1 MNTETGDWAV
11 KHTNGAAVTIRH
23 RRRRA
28 LSAVMLGLTGLAALL
43 TVIPLVLILVYLVR
57 AGAGALD
64 ADFFLR
70 TPAPVGETGGGL
82 ANAMVG
88 TFLLV
93 VLAAIIGLPIAI
105 GAGIFLAEAGRSRLG
120 NFVRFI
126 SDVMNG
132 IPSIVT
138 GIFVWAT
145 VVVAMGTFS
154 ALAGAIALAVMLI
167 PMVSRTTEE
176 MIRLVPREVRDGSL
190 ALGANRWRTTFGVI
204 LPAARSGI
212 VTGVLVAVARI
223 AGETAPLLF
232 TAFGSPFWS
241 LRLDQPIAA
250 LPLQIFQYAISPYD
264 DWHRQAWAAA
274 IVLIGLVLAT
284 SLLARFLIRSPYRS
298 RS

>member
-1 MNTETGDWAV
+1 MNAEPNDRAAGRSV
-11 KHTNGAAVTIRH
+11 GAAIPMRH

-28 LSAVMLGLTGLAALL
+28 VSAIILGLTGLAAVL
-43 TVIPLVLILVYLVR
+43 TVVPLVLILGYLVR
-57 AGAGALD
+57 AGAGALN
-64 ADFFLR
+64 ADFFLH

-88 TFLLV
+88 TLLLV
-93 VLAAIIGLPIAI
+93 VISALIGLPIAI

-120 NFVRFI
+120 DFVRFI

-145 VVVAMGTFS
+145 VVVVMGTFS

-190 ALGANRWRTTFGVI
+190 ALGATRWRTTFGVI

-212 VTGVLVAVARI
+212 VTGVLVATARI

-241 LRLDQPIAA
+241 LRLDEPIAA

-264 DWHRQAWAAA
+264 SWHRQAWAASL
-274 IVLIGLVLAT
+274 VLIGLVLAT

-298 RS
+298 RP